1 MYFWNLNQAS
11 LLIEVTKTLIIKNSW
26 KTCIQKYNSKVFIYL
41 EKNGIDASQ
50 LSVARLRISTHLTC
64 DTCVF
69 IKSSIYNV
77 KKSSFD
83 ELLSKDST
91 VSIHHQNIQKLGIK
105 MFEGVKVGN
114 HEIVNVILPGLRT
127 FMSLDR
133 AFFLIPIVNAVYRG
147 AESVRI
153 FDPKIWNLIPN
164 EIKCL

>member
-1 MYFWNLNQAS
+1 M
-11 LLIEVTKTLIIKNSW
+11 
-26 KTCIQKYNSKVFIYL
+26 
-41 EKNGIDASQ
+41 
-50 LSVARLRISTHLTC
+50 
-64 DTCVF
+64 F
-69 IKSSIYNV
+69 IKSSIYND

-105 MFEGVKVGN
+105 MFEAVKVGN
-114 HEIVNVILPGLRT
+114 PEIVNVILPGLRT

-147 AESVRI
+147 AETVRI

>member
-1 MYFWNLNQAS
+1 MKSKPSIITYRSNKNFDNKEFVENLYPE
-11 LLIEVTKTLIIKNSW
+11 IEFQS
-26 KTCIQKYNSKVFIYL
+26 IYL
-41 EKNGIDASQ
+41 EKNGIDASH

-69 IKSSIYNV
+69 IKSSIYND

-105 MFEGVKVGN
+105 MFEAVKVGN
-114 HEIVNVILPGLRT
+114 PEIVNVILPGLRT
-127 FMSLDR
+127 FMSLDK
-133 AFFLIPIVNAVYRG
+133 AFFLIPIVNTVYRG

-153 FDPKIWNLIPN
+153 FDLKIWNLIPN